1 MLEGQLPWFPNIAKF
16 EEMFLLILRKRF
28 KKQTDTCNNFAYIT
42 FKHSK
47 EWWPGRVE
55 EILHQIISFAFFSF
69 INNIKSTN
77 YNYVLIFKLQSEKK
91 TLTVKHHEAYLTR
104 MNFPIMWWKKGM
116 ITFPVGGSVFSYN
129 IFAASK
135 SCVILQNY
143 PKRFYFLPHTLRDAL
158 LLVHIQL
165 TWTMMHILLWNKQNV
180 SKCSWIRHTHTQ
192 VLYRVNQQNEYSP
205 FMTTRIA
212 SSQIFL
218 SVTTLHVIFSP
229 SAAVVL

>member
-1 MLEGQLPWFPNIAKF
+1 ML
-16 EEMFLLILRKRF
+16 
-28 KKQTDTCNNFAYIT
+28 TT

-143 PKRFYFLPHTLRDAL
+143 PNKILFSSSHPQRCTATCAYTVNMNHDAHS
-158 LLVHIQL
+158 LV
-165 TWTMMHILLWNKQNV
+165 
-180 SKCSWIRHTHTQ
+180 
-192 VLYRVNQQNEYSP
+192 E
-205 FMTTRIA
+205 
-212 SSQIFL
+212 
-218 SVTTLHVIFSP
+218 
-229 SAAVVL
+229 